1 MFWFLFYLTKV
12 DIHCKI
18 DVYLLKGKK
27 LMFGHRSDGR
37 KLKTLPPFFRVIPS
51 VMLERSDA
59 QVYFKQDISLKT
71 IDEYIDKKAA
81 EGIKFS
87 YMNIIYAALIRILA
101 ERPQLNRFAMNGT
114 LYARNQILVSLAI
127 KKNLSDDGTET
138 TIKLPFTGTENIF
151 EIKEILDKVIESN
164 KNTSTAN
171 STDRLAK
178 ALSLVSNGS
187 LRRAVKCLSFLDK
200 HGIMP
205 KAVINASPFHT
216 SVFLTNVGSLG
227 IDSVY
232 HHLYNFGTTS
242 LFFAMGKKKKS
253 FIYDDDEIHEE
264 KCITLAFVGDER
276 ICDGYYFANS
286 FKLLSKY
293 LRKPELLEEHAQVKE
308 DIK

>member
-1 MFWFLFYLTKV
+1 
-12 DIHCKI
+12 
-18 DVYLLKGKK
+18 
-27 LMFGHRSDGR
+27 MFGHRSDGR
-37 KLKTLPPFFRVIPS
+37 KIKTLPPFFRVIPN
-51 VMLERSDA
+51 VMLDREDS
-59 QVYFKQDISLKT
+59 QVYFKQDISLT
-71 IDEYIDKKAA
+71 AIDAYIDKKAE
-81 EGIKFS
+81 EGIKLS
-87 YMNIIYAALIRILA
+87 YMNIIYAALVRILA

-127 KKNLSDDGTET
+127 KKSLSDEGTET
-138 TIKLPFTGTENIF
+138 TIKMPFTGTENIF
-151 EIKEILDKVIESN
+151 EVKEKLDKVIEEN
-164 KNTSTAN
+164 KDTNTAN

-178 ALSLVSNGS
+178 ALSLVSDGT
-187 LRRAVKCLSFLDK
+187 LRRVVKFLRFLDK
-200 HGIMP
+200 HDMMP
-205 KAVINASPFHT
+205 KSVINASPFHT

-227 IDSVY
+227 IDSIY

-286 FKLLSKY
+286 FKLLNKY

>member
-1 MFWFLFYLTKV
+1 
-12 DIHCKI
+12 
-18 DVYLLKGKK
+18 
-27 LMFGHRSDGR
+27 
-37 KLKTLPPFFRVIPS
+37 
-51 VMLERSDA
+51 
-59 QVYFKQDISLKT
+59 
-71 IDEYIDKKAA
+71 
-81 EGIKFS
+81 
-87 YMNIIYAALIRILA
+87 MNIIYAALIRILA

-151 EIKEILDKVIESN
+151 EIKEKLDKVIEAN
-164 KNTSTAN
+164 KDTSTAN

-178 ALSLVSNGS
+178 ALSLVSNGT
-187 LRRAVKCLSFLDK
+187 LRRAIKFLSFLDR

-308 DIK
+308 DINSNNP